1 MKLKNLV
8 SMPGGWL
15 RKPVNSGAYRPWLM
29 ERGSLTRKLQQAS
42 KHFAVRPARFVN
54 SKPLPDEARL
64 LKLKPW
70 QKTWVREVYLDCN
83 HKPTVFAH
91 SVLPVDSLRG
101 SWLNLG
107 RLGNRSLGSALFSN
121 PLVRRTPLAFRKL
134 SRQHPLYYKA
144 ALQLQSPPPELWAR
158 RSVFYLG
165 SSAILVTEIFLPQV
179 LVL

>member
-1 MKLKNLV
+1 MKLKNPF
-8 SMPGGWL
+8 SMHEGWQ
-15 RKPVNSGAYRPWLM
+15 RKPVNSGAYRPWLI
-29 ERGSLTRKLQQAS
+29 ERGSLTHELRQAS
-42 KHFAVRPARFVN
+42 KHFAVRPVQFRN
-54 SKPLPDEARL
+54 SKPLSDEAWL

-70 QKTWVREVYLDCN
+70 QKAWVREVYLDCN

-91 SVLPVDSLRG
+91 SVLPVSSLRG
-101 SWLNLG
+101 SWQNLR
-107 RLGNRSLGSALFSN
+107 RLGSRSLGSALFTN
-121 PLVRRTPLAFRKL
+121 PLLRRTPLAFRKL